1 MSYTISNCKH
11 VQRIDDLKEGTE
23 VCTDCGLV
31 INDKIFV
38 NQETH
43 FNHELDTSNVKNE
56 IMEML
61 ERLNLP
67 TIYLENIEKTAET
80 FIKNEKVKKDM
91 TTVLASS
98 VYKVINKDNTA
109 AITIKDVSAVS
120 GICEKKIVR
129 LDKSIHILE
138 SENILEKY
146 CKLNNLDYKNYTVI
160 KENLKKYKVLGHN
173 PLTLVGAV
181 IYMHCKKNKIKTSM
195 KNISQTLGI
204 STISIQRFI
213 KNELSFR
220 C

>member
-1 MSYTISNCKH
+1 MSHTIFDCKH
-11 VQRIDDLKEGTE
+11 VRRIDDMREGTE
-23 VCTDCGLV
+23 VCIDCGLV
-31 INDKIFV
+31 LNDKIFV
-38 NQETH
+38 HHEINFNQ
-43 FNHELDTSNVKNE
+43 DTENSNVKSE
-56 IMEML
+56 IIEML

-67 TIYLENIEKTAET
+67 KAYLENIEKTAASM
-80 FIKNEKVKKDM
+80 INDDKVRKNI

-98 VYKVINKDNTA
+98 MYKTINKDNVP
-109 AITIKDVSAVS
+109 ISIKDVSAVS
-120 GICEKKIVR
+120 GISEKKILD
-129 LDKSIHILE
+129 LDKSIHILD
-138 SENILEKY
+138 SENVLEKY
-146 CKLNNLDYKNYTVI
+146 CKLNNLNYKNYTVI

-195 KNISQTLGI
+195 KSISLTLGI